1 MEKVLIETHGCTLNK
16 ADSEIIE
23 SILREQGFS
32 AEKGQATIQ
41 NIINYDYIII
51 NTCTVK
57 KPTEQK
63 MLDRLSRFS
72 RSGKKIIVTGCL
84 ATASPEKVKKAVP
97 DAAIVSTSRIT
108 EIGGVLSDAGKAGEA
123 DRLGYVRKDKM
134 AYYSANSAV
143 IARIPISEGCLS
155 NCSFCETKF
164 ARGPLNSFSEEL
176 ILRAISDSVKRGS
189 KEIELASQ
197 DTGAYGFD
205 KKTNIA
211 ELLQRASEIDGEFS
225 IRVGM
230 LNPEHLHKYFDELI
244 AAYRMGKAFRF
255 IHLPVQSASNKIL
268 RSMKRNYTIEDF
280 NSYVSELRKKV
291 PGISLETDIIVGYP
305 LETEDDFEETA
316 RFAEEQRPNVTNI
329 SKFSIRP
336 HAAASRMRQ
345 LHNGVVK
352 ERSVK
357 MSRLVRRIQAE
368 DLSKFIGRRK
378 RVLITEKNAKSLS
391 GRDEFYTQVAVL
403 QGDREVPIGSYVE
416 AEVVGNSYACL
427 ISKPV

>member
-1 MEKVLIETHGCTLNK
+1 MERVLIETHGCTLNK

-23 SILREQGFS
+23 SILKEQGFS
-32 AEKGQATIQ
+32 VEKGQATLQ
-41 NIINYDYIII
+41 NINSYDYIII

-63 MLDRLSRFS
+63 MLDRLGRLGM
-72 RSGKKIIVTGCL
+72 SGKKIIVTGCL
-84 ATASPEKVKKAVP
+84 ATASPEKVKKAAP
-97 DAAIVSTSRIT
+97 AAAIVSTSRIT
-108 EIGGVLSDAGKAGEA
+108 EMAGVLSSAGKWGDA
-123 DRLGYVRKDKM
+123 RLGYARKDKM
-134 AYYSANSAV
+134 AYYNASGAV

-155 NCSFCETKF
+155 SCSFCETKF

-176 ILRAISDSVKRGS
+176 ILKAISDSVKRGS

-211 ELLQRASEIDGEFS
+211 ELLQRASEIEGEFS

-230 LNPEHLHKYFDELI
+230 LNPEHLHRYLDELI

-255 IHLPVQSASNKIL
+255 IHLPVQSASNRIL
-268 RSMKRNYTIEDF
+268 KSMGRNYTIEEF

-291 PGISLETDIIVGYP
+291 PGINLETDVIVGYP

-316 RFAEEQRPNVTNI
+316 RFAEEQRPNVTNV

-336 HAAASRMRQ
+336 HAAASRMKQ

-357 MSRLVRRIQAE
+357 ISRLVRKIQAE
-368 DLSKFIGRRK
+368 DLSKFIGMRK
-378 RVLITEKNAKSLS
+378 RVLITERNAKSLS

-403 QGDREVPIGSYVE
+403 HGDREVPIGGYVE
-416 AEVVGNSYACL
+416 AEIVGNSYACL
-427 ISKPV
+427 ISRPL